1 MIIVTLVRD
10 QGSSLMIKNE
20 ELKLFQKKRQNKNT
34 NVFRDSDEFAK
45 LFSQISNRRMRKNRE
60 MKKARRIWRKRK

>member
-1 MIIVTLVRD
+1 
-10 QGSSLMIKNE
+10 MIKNE

>member
-1 MIIVTLVRD
+1 
-10 QGSSLMIKNE
+10 MIKNE

-45 LFSQISNRRMRKNRE
+45 LYSVRSRTGG
-60 MKKARRIWRKRK
+60 

>member
-1 MIIVTLVRD
+1 
-10 QGSSLMIKNE
+10 MIKNE

-45 LFSQISNRRMRKNRE
+45 LYSVRSRTGGWEKIEK
-60 MKKARRIWRKRK
+60 WRKREEYGERENR